1 MFYGQMD
8 SEGDE
13 DYWPLVFSEDYEGNF
28 CQFSLWPQTFDGW
41 EPEMTLYN
49 EALEPI
55 AQTITPEIKPEW
67 NFAYNAGITYQVT
80 GGETYYLSM
89 LDQNDA
95 YGPGTFYAGVH
106 TCYGADL
113 SQAEEE
119 DNDDI
124 TLANM
129 MEMTE
134 STTTAGYFYSR
145 ANGVLAENDEADS
158 LWIRSMDVGSMNG
171 KFLNVEVNAES
182 QGSLLDP
189 NVTVYA
195 DDGSGT
201 WTEID
206 MAYDHPNGES
216 VDAHI
221 QDLVLDQAYAGLVIQ
236 IGADDKTAIDAAN
249 YWHLTVTLSDEAVN
263 E

>member
-1 MFYGQMD
+1 
-8 SEGDE
+8 
-13 DYWPLVFSEDYEGNF
+13 
-28 CQFSLWPQTFDGW
+28 
-41 EPEMTLYN
+41 
-49 EALEPI
+49 
-55 AQTITPEIKPEW
+55 
-67 NFAYNAGITYQVT
+67 
-80 GGETYYLSM
+80 M
-89 LDQNDA
+89 LDQNNA
-95 YGPGTFYAGVH
+95 YGAGTFYAGVH
-106 TCYGADL
+106 TCYNADL

-129 MEMTE
+129 LEMTE
-134 STTTAGYFYSR
+134 SANTAGYFYSR
-145 ANGVLAENDEADS
+145 SNGVLGDGDEGDS
-158 LWIRSMDVGSMNG
+158 LWIRSLDVGGSMKG
-171 KFLNVEVNAES
+171 KYLNIEVNAAS

-201 WTEID
+201 WTEIA

-216 VDAHI
+216 VDGHI
-221 QDLVLDQAYAGLVIQ
+221 QDLVLAEAYAGLVVQ

-249 YWHLTVTLSDEAVN
+249 YWHMQLTLSDEAVH

>member
-1 MFYGQMD
+1 
-8 SEGDE
+8 
-13 DYWPLVFSEDYEGNF
+13 
-28 CQFSLWPQTFDGW
+28 
-41 EPEMTLYN
+41 MTLYN

-55 AQTITPEIKPEW
+55 AQTISPEILPEW

-89 LDQNDA
+89 LDQNDQHGA
-95 YGPGTFYAGVH
+95 GTFYAGVH
-106 TCYGADL
+106 TCYNADL

-124 TLANM
+124 TMANM
-129 MEMTE
+129 LEFEE
-134 STTTAGYFYSR
+134 SSNTAGYFYNR
-145 ANGVLAENDEADS
+145 TNGIISDGDEGDS
-158 LWIRSMDVGSMNG
+158 LWIRSMDVGGLNG
-171 KFLNVEVNAES
+171 KYLNIEVNAES

-195 DDGSGT
+195 DDGSGE
-201 WTEID
+201 WTEIA

-216 VDAHI
+216 IDAHI
-221 QDLVLDQAYAGLVIQ
+221 QDLVLAEAYAGLVVQ
-236 IGADDKTAIDAAN
+236 IGVDDKAAIDAAN
-249 YWHLTVTLSDEAVN
+249 YWHMTVTLADEATH